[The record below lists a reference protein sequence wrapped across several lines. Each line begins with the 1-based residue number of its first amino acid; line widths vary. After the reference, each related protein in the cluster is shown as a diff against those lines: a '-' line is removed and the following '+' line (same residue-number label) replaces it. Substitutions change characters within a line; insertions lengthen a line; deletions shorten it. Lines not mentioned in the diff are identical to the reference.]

1 MKDNNW
7 HRVEEIFHEII
18 GMNAEKRDAYLAQA
32 CAGDDSLRSEV
43 ESLLSAFD
51 NHQDFL
57 DQPALSLGLKMMSV
71 EAKEESLEGKL
82 IGPYK
87 ILRVLGKGGMG
98 KVYLAEDTKL
108 DRKVALKFLSGKL
121 TDDAWARRQLIKE
134 AQAVANLNHLNICIV
149 YDLEEHDGY
158 IFIVMQY
165 IEGETL
171 AALISKKLLEPKR
184 VLRLAVQIA
193 SALAEA
199 QAHDIVHRDIKPQ
212 NIMVTADGQAKVLD
226 FGLAKLIQ
234 QKQGATDSESLSSR
248 LGVVPGT
255 VPYMSPEQLRAERLD
270 FRSDIFSLGIVLYE
284 MISGRNPYSR
294 ASDADTITAILTSDP
309 PPLINIAAD
318 IPAEMARITQK
329 CLNKNRDHRYQS
341 ASELLLE
348 LNNPQNNTWTRP
360 HRQQYFKLPLYIAF
374 ALLMLI
380 IGAAIIYHSNVT
392 RVRTLAV
399 LPVINETTDA
409 DTKALSA
416 ALNEGLTNRLS
427 HLSRLRVKAPT
438 VVPEYENQEVAK
450 QKAGK
455 DLNADSVLVERLFQ
469 QGESTFLQVALVDG
483 TTGSPIW
490 QEVYPLTSDML
501 TMQKQIADQIIFRMN
516 ISLTE
521 YERARLY
528 AHQTGNEE
536 AYKNYLR
543 GRYYWQMRDEENI
556 KKAIYYFEQAINQ
569 DPVYGRA
576 YAGLSDS
583 YVLLTTVAYGTPLST
598 REAMTKAKFAAKK
611 ALEIDDTS
619 CEAHTSMGTYLLK
632 YEWNWQEAEKEFKR
646 AIQLDPTYAP
656 ARFYY
661 SILLTLMGHVN
672 ESIEESKAAK
682 DLEPFSPRYDW
693 NLACTYYFSRQY
705 DKAAD
710 SCLKVLEKN
719 RYHTSALNLL
729 GYIYQQKHMTKDSM
743 DIFKRLY
750 DVNPI
755 YGTAPLGFAYARAG
769 RISEALDM
777 LRKLSDNPKTPP
789 QEKAIVYLGLDDKD
803 QVFKFLQDAC
813 NERFATFPSLIID
826 PLLDNLRSDPR
837 FAELLRRANLARS

>member
-7 HRVEEIFHEII
+7 KRIKETFHEAV
-18 GMNAEKRDAYLAQA
+18 GMNSEQRDAYLSQS

-51 NHQDFL
+51 NNQEFL
-57 DQPALSLGLKMMSV
+57 DHPAFSLGLKMIME

-87 ILRVLGKGGMG
+87 ILRLLGKGGMG

-108 DRKVALKFLSGKL
+108 DRKVALKFLSSKL
-121 TDDAWARRQLIKE
+121 TDDVWARRQLIKE
-134 AQAVANLNHLNICIV
+134 ARAVANLNHPNICIV

-165 IEGETL
+165 IKGETL
-171 AALISKKLLEPKR
+171 AALISNKLLEPKQ
-184 VLRLAVQIA
+184 VVRLAVQIV

-199 QAHDIVHRDIKPQ
+199 QAHGIVHRDIKPQ

-234 QKQGATDSESLSSR
+234 QRQGATDSESLSSR
-248 LGVVPGT
+248 LGGVPGT
-255 VPYMSPEQLRAERLD
+255 VPYMSPEQLRAEKLD
-270 FRSDIFSLGIVLYE
+270 FRSDIFSFGIVLYE

-294 ASDADTITAILTSDP
+294 ANDADIITAILTSDP
-309 PPLINIAAD
+309 PLINIVAD
-318 IPAEMARITQK
+318 IPAEMARITHK
-329 CLNKNRDHRYQS
+329 CLNKNRDQRYQS

-348 LNNPQNNTWTRP
+348 FNNPQNTTGTRP
-360 HRQQYFKLPLYIAF
+360 RWRRHFKRPLYIAF

-380 IGAAIIYHSNVT
+380 IGAAIIYYLLVT

-399 LPVINETTDA
+399 LPVINEVTDA
-409 DTKALSA
+409 DTKALGA
-416 ALNEGLTNRLS
+416 AFNEVLIDRLS
-427 HLSRLRVKAPT
+427 HLSKLRVKAPT
-438 VVPEYENQEVAK
+438 VVPEYENQEIA
-450 QKAGK
+450 QQRAGK
-455 DLNADSVLVERLFQ
+455 DLNADAVLMERLFQ
-469 QGESTFLQVALVDG
+469 QSESTFLHVTLVDG
-483 TTGSPIW
+483 TTGSQIW
-490 QEVYPLTSDML
+490 QEVYPLTSDIL
-501 TMQKQIADQIIFRMN
+501 TIQKQIAYQIIFNLN
-516 ISLTE
+516 ISFTE
-521 YERARLY
+521 YERARLL
-528 AHQTGNEE
+528 APQTENEE

-569 DPVYGRA
+569 DPLYARA

-598 REAMTKAKFAAKK
+598 REAMTKAKSAAKT
-611 ALEIDDTS
+611 ALALDDTL

-632 YEWNWQEAEKEFKR
+632 YEWNWQEAEKEFKQ

-661 SILLTLMGHVN
+661 SILLTLMGN
-672 ESIEESKAAK
+672 FDKSIEESEAAK

-693 NLACTYYFSRQY
+693 NLACAYYFARQY

-710 SCLKVLEKN
+710 SCNKVLEKN
-719 RYHTSALNLL
+719 PYHTSALNLL
-729 GYIYQQKHMTKDSM
+729 GYVYQKKQMTQHSM
-743 DIFKRLY
+743 DTFQRLY

-755 YGTAPLGFAYARAG
+755 YGAAPLGFAYAKAG
-769 RISEALDM
+769 RISEALDK
-777 LRKLSDNPKTPP
+777 LRELSENPKTPP

-826 PLLDNLRSDPR
+826 PLLDSFRSDPR
-837 FAELLRRANLARS
+837 FAELLRRANLAPS